1 MNAIEQTRQRS
12 KAKDYFVCTVCGY
25 ATSQMD
31 FSKCPSCFTSTR
43 ESASNRAVERASR
56 LFSLRSSYA

>member
-1 MNAIEQTRQRS
+1 MNAIEHTRQRS
-12 KAKDYFVCTVCGY
+12 KAKNYFVRTVCGH

-43 ESASNRAVERASR
+43 KSASNRAVERASR
-56 LFSLRSSYA
+56 FLGLRSFYA